1 MNISTQRIDHIDRV
15 RTAYIML
22 RDIPLATLSEEYSS
36 INGDS
41 DWVIRP
47 IWENCE
53 KAKNLGLFVDIA
65 GIDLSLHQDEYVRR
79 GVPSFIKQRVILEGR
94 SDLPVL
100 LCSHNTSSGIGSIP
114 ETRSFNADMPPALPV
129 DPAVTGSIEIG
140 DVILLIHSV
149 NVYDFVR
156 SPADIVVIHATYSM
170 RSAQNF
176 KQIVLIQADVLEKYR

>member
-1 MNISTQRIDHIDRV
+1 MSISTQRIDHIDRV

-53 KAKNLGLFVDIA
+53 KAKSLGLFVDIA
-65 GIDLSLHQDEYVRR
+65 GIDLSLHKDEYVRR
-79 GVPSFIKQRVILEGR
+79 GVPSFIKQRVIPEGR

-100 LCSHNTSSGIGSIP
+100 LKNIGLDENDLFEVLCRSHGICSMDDNYVSRTPDKVVDVNAMYEQYDIPDFDTSSYGWIN
-114 ETRSFNADMPPALPV
+114 R
-129 DPAVTGSIEIG
+129 
-140 DVILLIHSV
+140 
-149 NVYDFVR
+149 
-156 SPADIVVIHATYSM
+156 
-170 RSAQNF
+170 
-176 KQIVLIQADVLEKYR
+176 